1 MSTTTVGWRYSHCI
15 GRNGH
20 LGPSFQEPNAIA
32 VAPGGILYV
41 LNRGFE
47 YGATTTKPMGKR
59 VNKLTID
66 EELLGDFGTSE
77 FVFPAGLALESDG
90 TVYCSDEYRN
100 LILVYDGDGRLLGQ
114 WGEAGSE
121 EGQLKGPS
129 GLAFDGDGNLHV
141 VDSLN
146 DRVQT
151 FTKDGGFLGGWGGCA
166 SGEGQL
172 DRPWGITV
180 DGKDDVYVADW
191 GNDRV
196 QKFSPDGE
204 FLMSFGSSDD
214 GNGLDHPAD
223 VAVDRDG
230 DVCVT
235 DWGNKRVQIYDRYG
249 ALIATLRGDATEL
262 SAWASETFYT
272 NPLSVERY
280 NRAKDLSEHA
290 LFERPLGIAVDEQ
303 DRLIVSETNRCR
315 LQIYTK
321 QRA

>member
-1 MSTTTVGWRYSHCI
+1 MSSTTVTWRYSHCI

-32 VAPGGILYV
+32 VGPGGILYV

-47 YGATTTKPMGKR
+47 YAATTTQPMGKR
-59 VNKLTID
+59 VVKLTID
-66 EELLGDFGTSE
+66 GEYQDDFGRSE
-77 FVFPAGLALESDG
+77 FVFPAGLALDSDG

-100 LILVYDGDGRLLGQ
+100 LIFVYDGDGRLLGQ

-121 EGQLKGPS
+121 EGQMKGPS
-129 GLAFDGDGNLHV
+129 GLAFDGEGNLHV

-146 DRVQT
+146 DRVQK
-151 FTKDGGFLGGWGGCA
+151 FTKEGGPLGGW
-166 SGEGQL
+166 SGSGTGDGQL

-180 DGKDDVYVADW
+180 DGKGDVHVADW

-204 FLMSFGSSDD
+204 FLMSFGSNDD
-214 GNGLDHPAD
+214 GDGLDHPAD
-223 VAVDRDG
+223 VAVDGDG
-230 DVCVT
+230 DVYVT
-235 DWGNKRVQIYDRYG
+235 DWGNKRVQIYDRDG

-262 SAWASETFYT
+262 SAWANQTFYT
-272 NPLSVERY
+272 NPEVVDRY
-280 NRAKDLSEHA
+280 DRAKDLSEHA

-303 DRLIVSETNRCR
+303 DRLIVTETNRCR
-315 LQIYTK
+315 LQIYAK